1 MAHSGCSPILDDP
14 FRGDNLEATFE
25 KSTLHLRVLGAQLDP
40 SKLLYFYAR
49 YKQAKEGPCNQPK
62 PGFFDFQGKQ
72 KWTAWSSLGD
82 MSPREAMAEYVQGV
96 EELDPDWLIRFD
108 ETAANQKA
116 ASSPFGGVSVSSMAK
131 TEADLED
138 GEKTLFD
145 WVKEGHESRVKS
157 WLDDEGSGEVETGD
171 ALTKPSLHS
180 VDENGM
186 TVLHWCCD
194 RGHASIARI
203 LLNQGCAINC
213 LDACGQAPLHYA
225 VSCGHVDVV
234 RLLLDNGADVSIK
247 DEDDCA
253 PLDLA
258 DDDQMR
264 QLLQAASA

>member
-1 MAHSGCSPILDDP
+1 MPKSTVAFPVDDP
-14 FRGDNLEATFE
+14 FLGDNLEAIFE
-25 KSTLHLRVLGAQLDP
+25 KSTKHLRVVGAQLDP

-62 PGFFDFQGKQ
+62 PGFFDFQGKE
-72 KWTAWSSLGD
+72 KWSAWSSLGD
-82 MSPREAMAEYVQGV
+82 MSKKEAMAEYVQGV
-96 EELDPDWLIRFD
+96 EELDPDWLVRFD
-108 ETAANQKA
+108 ETAAGMKA
-116 ASSPFGGVSVSSMAK
+116 ASTPFGGVSVSSMAK

-145 WVKEGHESRVKS
+145 WVKEGEESRVKS
-157 WLDDEGSGEVETGD
+157 WLTKEEEEGKEAAKT
-171 ALTKPSLHS
+171 SLHS

-194 RGHASIARI
+194 RGHASIAEI
-203 LLNQGCAINC
+203 LLDRGCSINC

-234 RLLLDNGADVSIK
+234 RLLLEKGADVSIK

-264 QLLQAASA
+264 QMLQAASA

>member
-1 MAHSGCSPILDDP
+1 MTHDDP
-14 FRGDNLEATFE
+14 LLGDNLETVFE
-25 KSTLHLRVLGAQLDP
+25 KATLHLRTIGAQLDP

-49 YKQAKEGPCNQPK
+49 FKQAKEGPCNQPK
-62 PGFFDFQGKQ
+62 PGFFEFQGKQ

-82 MSPREAMAEYVQGV
+82 MSRKEAMAEYVQGV
-96 EELDPDWLIRFD
+96 EELDPDWLVRFD
-108 ETAANQKA
+108 ETAAKK
-116 ASSPFGGVSVSSMAK
+116 SPSTPFGGVSVSSMAK
-131 TEADLED
+131 TEADLDD

-145 WVKEGHESRVKS
+145 WVKEGEESQVKS
-157 WLDDEGSGEVETGD
+157 WLSDIQGQGQT
-171 ALTKPSLHS
+171 SLHS

-203 LLNQGCAINC
+203 LLDQGCAINC

-234 RLLLDNGADVSIK
+234 RLLLENGADVSIK
-247 DEDDCA
+247 DEDGCD
-253 PLDLA
+253 PLELA

-264 QLLQAASA
+264 QMLQAATA